1 MNTSSQIIHNGVI
14 QAVKDGVAYVS
25 FKQDG
30 GCGGCAARSACDV
43 TEHADRELKVP
54 LDGRQV
60 TGGERVLIYISPTN
74 GLRAVLLSYVFP
86 LVLILVVL
94 IVTIELGI
102 SEPMAGILAIGSLL
116 PYFLTLKVFSR
127 RIKNNISFEVL
138 ANE

>member
-1 MNTSSQIIHNGVI
+1 MNTSSQIVHNGVI

-30 GCGGCAARSACDV
+30 GCGGCAARSACNV

-60 TGGERVLIYISPTN
+60 TGGERVLIYISPTS
-74 GLRAVLLSYVFP
+74 GLRAVLLSYVIP
-86 LVLILVVL
+86 LALILVVL
-94 IVTIELGI
+94 TTTIELGI
-102 SEPMAGILAIGSLL
+102 SEPLAAVLALGSLL
-116 PYFLTLKVFSR
+116 PYFLVLKAFSK

-138 ANE
+138 GNE